1 MPSDAMPSEDASRE
15 PAPEPRQTG
24 LDRLRRSMRTPGG
37 RGQWIAAVLLGA
49 LGFASA
55 VQVRSQDQSDSFTG
69 ARQADLIALINS
81 LTLASDR
88 AEAEILELQQTRDS
102 LQVDTQASNTATEL
116 ARQRIETLSILAGQV
131 PATGPGIRITV
142 EAARGGVGTDQ
153 LLNGVQE
160 LRDAGAEAIELN
172 DEIRVVAQTGIEQDG
187 SDVVV
192 DGQPLGSPI
201 TIDAI
206 GDPQTLGTALTFDGG
221 FIDEFER
228 IGGVVRVQEL
238 DQVDVSSTVE
248 VPEPRFADPVEQE

>member
-1 MPSDAMPSEDASRE
+1 MPDAG
-15 PAPEPRQTG
+15 PEPDRSG
-24 LDRLRRSMRTPGG
+24 RDRLLRSLRTPGG
-37 RGQWIAAVLLGA
+37 RGQWIAAILLGS

-55 VQVRSQDQSDSFTG
+55 VQVRAQDQSDSFTG

-88 AEAEILELQQTRDS
+88 AEEEILALRQTRNS
-102 LQVDTQASNTATEL
+102 LQVDTEASNTATEL

-131 PATGPGIRITV
+131 PTTGPGIRITV
-142 EAARGGVGTDQ
+142 ESGRGGVGTDQ
-153 LLNGVQE
+153 LLNGIQE

-187 SDVVV
+187 SEVVV
-192 DGQPLGSPI
+192 DGTPLGSQI

-206 GDPQTLGTALTFDGG
+206 GDPQTLATALTFDGG

-238 DQVDVSSTVE
+238 DQVDVTSTVE
-248 VPEPRFADPVEQE
+248 VPPPRFAEPVEQE